1 MKKVSILLWIFAMIW
16 CAALPTFA
24 SETPEVTITASS
36 AKVNIGDEVI
46 FTVSLSGC
54 PKVKAMAF
62 VPSFDTEVFE
72 YVLVSSADDAPADQC
87 GSFLV
92 SGALFDFSA
101 EEKNAVI
108 AFMSETE
115 VNGEV
120 LTFKLKAKKASESFT
135 VKCDVTLTD
144 AENAAVSL
152 GGISSEVVVVCAHK
166 LGEWKNFDELEH
178 KKVCSVCGHIET
190 AYHVFGEWERAP
202 SPLAGLNDKEKR
214 TCKDCGAVEER
225 NVFNNGTT
233 SYSSATVQTTTV
245 SPSQTTDTQISTEQT
260 TAAQTTTE
268 QTTIAQTT
276 TAVHTT
282 VKASAETTTVKTQ
295 TTASTASSTTAS
307 TTQSGDNSIGQ
318 VSWMVIFAASSAVV
332 AVGVI
337 LLAIFKREQ

>member
-1 MKKVSILLWIFAMIW
+1 MKKAAVLLLIFAMIW

-36 AKVNIGDEVI
+36 AKVNVGDEVV
-46 FTVSLSGC
+46 FTVSLGGC

-62 VPSFDTEVFE
+62 VPSFDTEVFD
-72 YVLVSSADDAPADQC
+72 YVLVSSAEDSPADQC

-92 SGALFDFSA
+92 SGALSDFSA

-108 AFMSETE
+108 AFTSETE

-152 GGISSEVVVVCAHK
+152 GGVSSEVVVVCAHK

-178 KKVCSVCGHIET
+178 KKVCSVCGHIEA
-190 AYHVFGEWERAP
+190 AYHVFGEWERVP

-225 NVFNNGTT
+225 NVFDNGTT

-245 SPSQTTDTQISTEQT
+245 SPAQTTDTQISTEQT
-260 TAAQTTTE
+260 TEAQTTTT
-268 QTTIAQTT
+268 QTTTAQTT
-276 TAVHTT
+276 TAVNTT
-282 VKASAETTTVKTQ
+282 AQSETTTVKTQ
-295 TTASTASSTTAS
+295 TAASTASSTTAS
-307 TTQSGDNSIGQ
+307 TTQSGDDGIGQ
-318 VSWMVIFAASSAVV
+318 VSWMVIFAAASAVI

-337 LLAIFKREQ
+337 LLAIFKREE